1 MLMIWCRRRS
11 VCRSQDQSYRPVTL
25 LVVIVFV
32 AVYAGMALGR
42 WPGLGLDRTGI
53 ALIGGIGLGLAGAV
67 TPDAALEAIDF
78 PTLFILF
85 GLMILSA
92 RFAESG
98 FYDWCVARIAAAR
111 AGPAAL
117 LGLTVA
123 VTGLLAAVLSND
135 VVVFAMTPLLCQG
148 LLARGLDPRPF
159 LIALAGAANAGSAA
173 TMIGNPQNILIG
185 QTGRLDF
192 FDFLLAC
199 GPPAVLALAAVHLTV
214 ALVWRGRW
222 SVAAVGRPA
231 MPVPARIDRLELA
244 WAGTATL
251 ALLALFASPLPQAES
266 VLIIGGLM
274 LLSRNLATRQILGL
288 VDWSLLVLF
297 AGLFVV
303 TAAFAATGLPAAAV
317 AWLAERG
324 LTVAD
329 PGVLALL
336 AVGGSN
342 TVGNVPAVMLFL
354 TALPDGG
361 PGTLYALALLSTLAG
376 NLLLVGSLANL
387 IVVERAAAAGVRLSF
402 RTHAACGVPMTLV
415 SLLLALLWLAGL
427 GYLPWN

>member
-1 MLMIWCRRRS
+1 
-11 VCRSQDQSYRPVTL
+11 VTL
-25 LVVIVFV
+25 FVVLLFA
-32 AVYAGMALGR
+32 AVYVGMALGR

-53 ALIGGIGLGLAGAV
+53 ALIGGIALGLAGAV
-67 TPDAALEAIDF
+67 GPDAALAAIDF

-117 LGLTVA
+117 LGLVVA
-123 VTGLLAAVLSND
+123 VTGALAAVLSND

-148 LLARGLDPRPF
+148 LAARGLDPRPF

-192 FDFLLAC
+192 FGFLLAC
-199 GPPAVLALAAVHLTV
+199 GPPALLALAAVYATV
-214 ALVWRGRW
+214 LLVWRGRW
-222 SVAAVGRPA
+222 SVPPSGLAVAPR
-231 MPVPARIDRLELA
+231 VDRLELA
-244 WAGTATL
+244 WAGLATL
-251 ALLALFASPLPQAES
+251 ALLALFATPLPQAES

-274 LLSRNLATRQILGL
+274 LLSRNLATRRILGL

-303 TAAFAATGLPAAAV
+303 TGAFSQTGLPAAAV
-317 AWLAERG
+317 AWLGSRG
-324 LTVAD
+324 FAVAD
-329 PGVLALL
+329 PHVLGLV
-336 AVGGSN
+336 AVAGSN

-354 TALPDGG
+354 KTVPDAA
-361 PGTLYALALLSTLAG
+361 PGVLYSLALLSTLAG

-387 IVVERAAAAGVRLSF
+387 IVAERAQAAGVRLDF
-402 RTHAACGVPMTLV
+402 RTHAVCGVPMTLA
-415 SLLLALLWLAGL
+415 SLVLALLWLAGL
-427 GYLPWN
+427 GYLPWS

>member
-1 MLMIWCRRRS
+1 MLAGGIPS
-11 VCRSQDQSYRPVTL
+11 SRPRHPPLTL
-25 LVVIVFV
+25 LVTIVFV

-67 TPDAALEAIDF
+67 TPDAALAAIDF

-98 FYDWCVARIAAAR
+98 FYDWCVARIAVAR
-111 AGPAAL
+111 ASPGRL

-123 VTGLLAAVLSND
+123 VTGALAAVLSND
-135 VVVFAMTPLLCQG
+135 VVVFAMTPLLCLG
-148 LLARGLDPRPF
+148 LQARGLDPRPF

-185 QTGRLDF
+185 QSGRLDF

-199 GPPAVLALAAVHLTV
+199 GPPAVLSLLAVHGTV
-214 ALVWRGRW
+214 YLVWRGRW
-222 SVAAVGRPA
+222 TVPPAGRLAAGT
-231 MPVPARIDRLELA
+231 IDRAELA
-244 WAGTATL
+244 WAGVATA

-274 LLSRNLATRQILGL
+274 LLSRNLATRTIMGL

-303 TAAFAATGLPAAAV
+303 TAAFGETGLPAAAV
-317 AWLAERG
+317 GWLAANG
-324 LTVAD
+324 LSLAD
-329 PGVLALL
+329 PLVLTAV

-354 TALPDGG
+354 RVVPEAG
-361 PGTLYALALLSTLAG
+361 PGLLYALALLSTLAG
-376 NLLLVGSLANL
+376 NLLLVGSLANI
-387 IVVERAAAAGVRLSF
+387 IVAERAAAVGVRLSF
-402 RTHAACGVPMTLV
+402 RAHAVCGVPMTLL
-415 SLLLALLWLAGL
+415 SLVLALIWLVGL
-427 GYLPWN
+427 GYLPWP

>member
-1 MLMIWCRRRS
+1 M
-11 VCRSQDQSYRPVTL
+11 TL

-67 TPDAALEAIDF
+67 TPEAALAAIDF
-78 PTLFILF
+78 PTLFVLF

-98 FYDWCVARIAAAR
+98 FYDWCVARVAAAR

-123 VTGLLAAVLSND
+123 VTGVLAAVLSND
-135 VVVFAMTPLLCQG
+135 VVVFAMTPLLCLG
-148 LLARGLDPRPF
+148 LRARGLDPRPF

-185 QTGRLDF
+185 QSGRLDF

-199 GPPAVLALAAVHLTV
+199 GPPALLSLVVVHVTVL
-214 ALVWRGRW
+214 LVWRGRW
-222 SVAAVGRPA
+222 TIRPEGGPVAPRV
-231 MPVPARIDRLELA
+231 DRAELA
-244 WAGTATL
+244 WAGAATV

-274 LLSRNLATRQILGL
+274 LLSRNLATRTILGL

-303 TAAFAATGLPAAAV
+303 TAAFSETGLPALAVGWLAQRGLPLADPLVLAAV
-317 AWLAERG
+317 
-324 LTVAD
+324 
-329 PGVLALL
+329 

-354 TALPDGG
+354 RAVPDAA
-361 PGTLYALALLSTLAG
+361 PGLLYGLALLSTLAG
-376 NLLLVGSLANL
+376 NLLLVGSLANI
-387 IVVERAAAAGVRLSF
+387 IVAERAAVVGVRLSF

-415 SLLLALLWLAGL
+415 SLVLALLWLVGL
-427 GYLPWN
+427 GYLPWP

>member
-1 MLMIWCRRRS
+1 MLACLAPSPALPDAPRL
-11 VCRSQDQSYRPVTL
+11 TL
-25 LVVIVFV
+25 FVVLVFV
-32 AVYAGMALGR
+32 AVYVGMALGR

-67 TPDAALEAIDF
+67 TPDAALAAIDF
-78 PTLFILF
+78 PTLFVLF

-111 AGPAAL
+111 TGPAAL
-117 LGLTVA
+117 LALTVG
-123 VTGLLAAVLSND
+123 VTGVLAAVLSND
-135 VVVFAMTPLLCQG
+135 VVVFAMTPLLCLG
-148 LLARGLDPRPF
+148 LQARGLDPRPF

-185 QTGRLDF
+185 QSGRLDF

-199 GPPAVLALAAVHLTV
+199 GPPALASLAIVHVTVL
-214 ALVWRGRW
+214 LVWRGRW
-222 SVAAVGRPA
+222 FVASEGG
-231 MPVPARIDRLELA
+231 PVAPRIDRAELA
-244 WAGTATL
+244 WAGLATL

-274 LLSRNLATRQILGL
+274 LLSRNLATRTILGL

-303 TAAFAATGLPAAAV
+303 TAAFSETGLPAAAV
-317 AWLAERG
+317 GWLAANG
-324 LTVAD
+324 LPIAD
-329 PGVLALL
+329 PLVLTAL

-354 TALPDGG
+354 RVVPDAG
-361 PGTLYALALLSTLAG
+361 PGLLYALALLSTLAG
-376 NLLLVGSLANL
+376 NLLLVGSLANI
-387 IVVERAAAAGVRLSF
+387 IVAERAAAVGVRLSF
-402 RTHAACGVPMTLV
+402 RTHAACGIPMTLA
-415 SLLLALLWLAGL
+415 SLVLALLWLVGL
-427 GYLPWN
+427 GYLPGP

>member
-1 MLMIWCRRRS
+1 MLPRLP
-11 VCRSQDQSYRPVTL
+11 RPVPVGRPSLTL

-32 AVYAGMALGR
+32 AVYVGMALGR

-67 TPDAALEAIDF
+67 TPAAALEAIDF

-117 LGLTVA
+117 LALTVA
-123 VTGLLAAVLSND
+123 VTGVLAAVLSND
-135 VVVFAMTPLLCQG
+135 VVVFAMTPLLCLG
-148 LLARGLDPRPF
+148 LRARGLDPRPF

-185 QTGRLDF
+185 QSGRLDF
-192 FDFLLAC
+192 FEFLLAC
-199 GPPAVLALAAVHLTV
+199 GPPAALSLVAVHVTV
-214 ALVWRGRW
+214 LVVWRGRW
-222 SVAAVGRPA
+222 T
-231 MPVPARIDRLELA
+231 VPAEGGPVAPRVDRLELA
-244 WAGTATL
+244 WAGAATV

-274 LLSRNLATRQILGL
+274 LLSRNLATRTIMGL

-303 TAAFAATGLPAAAV
+303 TAAFGETGLPAAGV
-317 AWLAERG
+317 AWLTAHG
-324 LTVAD
+324 LPLTDPWVLTAVA
-329 PGVLALL
+329 A
-336 AVGGSN
+336 GGSN

-354 TALPDGG
+354 RVVPDAT
-361 PGTLYALALLSTLAG
+361 PGLLYALALLSTLAG
-376 NLLLVGSLANL
+376 NLLLVGSLANI
-387 IVVERAAAAGVRLSF
+387 IVAERAAAVGVRLSF
-402 RTHAACGVPMTLV
+402 RTHAACGIPMTLV
-415 SLLLALLWLAGL
+415 SLVLALLWLIGL
-427 GYLPWN
+427 GYLPWP

>member
-1 MLMIWCRRRS
+1 M
-11 VCRSQDQSYRPVTL
+11 TL

-53 ALIGGIGLGLAGAV
+53 ALIGGMGLGLAGAV
-67 TPDAALEAIDF
+67 TPAAALEAIDF
-78 PTLFILF
+78 PTLFVLF

-111 AGPAAL
+111 AGPVAL
-117 LGLTVA
+117 LALTVA
-123 VTGLLAAVLSND
+123 VTGLLSAVLSND
-135 VVVFAMTPLLCQG
+135 VVVFAMTPLLCLG
-148 LLARGLDPRPF
+148 LGARGLDPRPF

-199 GPPAVLALAAVHLTV
+199 GPPAVLSLVVVHVTV
-214 ALVWRGRW
+214 LLVWRGRW
-222 SVAAVGRPA
+222 SA
-231 MPVPARIDRLELA
+231 PVQGGLPTPRVDRLELA
-244 WAGTATL
+244 WAGLATL

-274 LLSRNLATRQILGL
+274 LLSRNLATRAILGL

-303 TAAFAATGLPAAAV
+303 TAAFSQTGLPAAGL
-317 AWLAERG
+317 AWLAGHG
-324 LTVAD
+324 LPVAD
-329 PGVLALL
+329 PAVLTTLAL
-336 AVGGSN
+336 AGSN

-354 TALPDGG
+354 KIVPDAG
-361 PGTLYALALLSTLAG
+361 PGLLYSLALLSTLAG
-376 NLLLVGSLANL
+376 NLLLVGSLANI
-387 IVVERAAAAGVRLSF
+387 IVAERAAAVGVRLTF
-402 RTHAACGVPMTLV
+402 RTHAACGVPMTIA
-415 SLLLALLWLAGL
+415 SMALALLWLTGL
-427 GYLPWN
+427 GYLPWK